1 MGGGARTG
9 AVGALTAEAAAR
21 RVAGPPVVRPA
32 TSADIDAVAAIE
44 RASFSDPWSAPAFA
58 ALLGRPEVRFLVAA
72 AGPAPPAATEV
83 VGGPVLGYV
92 VAWFV
97 VGEGE
102 VANIAVHPES
112 RGQGVGA
119 RLLDDV
125 LRSASLADVTDLF
138 LEVRESNEP
147 ARALYTSRGFQ
158 QVGRR
163 RNYYRSPRED
173 ALLLR
178 WDGRPAGARAPVY

>member
-9 AVGALTAEAAAR
+9 AAGALTPGGATPHAPGGA
-21 RVAGPPVVRPA
+21 VVRPA
-32 TSADIDAVAAIE
+32 TIADIAAVADIE
-44 RASFSDPWSAPAFA
+44 RSSFPDPWSAPAFA
-58 ALLGRPEVRFLVAA
+58 ALLGRREVHFVVAA
-72 AGPAPPAATEV
+72 PASPEGADPVA
-83 VGGPVLGYV
+83 GPVLGYA

-102 VANIAVHPES
+102 VANIAVHPEC
-112 RGQGVGA
+112 RGQGIGA
-119 RLLDDV
+119 TLLDDV
-125 LRSASLADVTDLF
+125 LRSATRARVTAVF

-178 WDGRPAGARAPVY
+178 WDARPAGA

>member
-9 AVGALTAEAAAR
+9 AAVALTADAAAR
-21 RVAGPPVVRPA
+21 RLLDAPVVRPA
-32 TSADIDAVAAIE
+32 TSADIEAVAAIE
-44 RASFSDPWSAPAFA
+44 RASFADPWSAPAFA
-58 ALLGRPEVRFLVAA
+58 ELLGRPEVRFLVAA
-72 AGPAPPAATEV
+72 AGAVQPAATDV
-83 VGGPVLGYV
+83 VAEPVLGYV

-102 VANIAVHPES
+102 VANIAVHPEC

-125 LRSASLADVTDLF
+125 LRSASLAGVTELF

-147 ARALYTSRGFQ
+147 ARALYTSRGFH

-178 WDGRPAGARAPVY
+178 WDARPAGARAPVY